1 MYNFTP
7 INSSIGGILIGISVV
22 LYFYFTGRLAGI
34 SGIIENAVI
43 SGKNR
48 FSNFLFLLG
57 LIIGPIIFYY
67 FGKMEIV
74 FEITNSLILI
84 SLGGFLVGL
93 GTRMSQGC
101 TSGHGICGISRFSIR
116 SIFATILFIFSGIV
130 TVFILQ
136 NFGVYL

>member
-34 SGIIENAVI
+34 SGIIENTVT
-43 SGKNR
+43 SSKNR

-84 SLGGFLVGL
+84 SLIITIFAWSG
-93 GTRMSQGC
+93 
-101 TSGHGICGISRFSIR
+101 SGHFQI
-116 SIFATILFIFSGIV
+116 
-130 TVFILQ
+130 
-136 NFGVYL
+136 